1 MNQRRNVFGAKR
13 RVAAVDDGLEVVGG
27 DLGARDVE
35 AEDLEGEFGV
45 REVFP
50 VALRSV
56 SAIDSCGQVESIEAM
71 SATQGNALMCAYPVL
86 CGRNLVRQEETPV
99 SGEALEDN
107 GLERELKSQSVSG
120 ASQNLSLDRTNI
132 VVAAPGGQV
141 DLRLCVSLFWSAV
154 GHLVVGAAGAVVCCL
169 SLS

>member
-1 MNQRRNVFGAKR
+1 MNQRRNFFGAER

-35 AEDLEGEFGV
+35 AEDLEGEFGI

-71 SATQGNALMCAYPVL
+71 SATQGIALLRAYPVL
-86 CGRNLVRQEETPV
+86 CGGNLVRQEETPV

-107 GLERELKSQSVSG
+107 GLEREL
-120 ASQNLSLDRTNI
+120 
-132 VVAAPGGQV
+132 
-141 DLRLCVSLFWSAV
+141 
-154 GHLVVGAAGAVVCCL
+154 
-169 SLS
+169 